1 MLVLSHGGI
10 LSSHVIVQQLT
21 HSAPVSVSD
30 QIGDEDVLDQ
40 CCILLI
46 PDADFSKENSSLNDS
61 MNLIELNIETLLS
74 FMNL

>member
-10 LSSHVIVQQLT
+10 LSSHVMGQQLT
-21 HSAPVSVSD
+21 HSAPIRVSD

-46 PDADFSKENSSLNDS
+46 PDADFS
-61 MNLIELNIETLLS
+61 
-74 FMNL
+74 